1 MDGNANQVQNL
12 SNMQPC
18 QVKIGAQNSANYGRR
33 KMSLQIFLGPMFAGK
48 SSTILRIVNRYKAI
62 GRKMCVIT
70 YAGDNRYSAEDIL
83 MNHDAMGIPCKK
95 TELLRTVTEHADF
108 QAAQLII
115 IDEAQFFRDLRD
127 VVRHCVDGLR
137 KDVVIVGLDG
147 DADRKPF
154 GQVLECIPLA
164 DEVTKLK
171 AFCRDCGDGTE
182 AIFTYCNQRKDEQVV
197 VGGAEMYE
205 SLCRKHYLAKY
216 FTTPCIHCNTHCISP
231 S

>member
-1 MDGNANQVQNL
+1 
-12 SNMQPC
+12 
-18 QVKIGAQNSANYGRR
+18 
-33 KMSLQIFLGPMFAGK
+33 MSLQIFLGPMFAGK

-95 TELLRTVTEHADF
+95 TELLRTVIDHEDL
-108 QAAQLII
+108 QKSQLVI
-115 IDEAQFFRDLRD
+115 IDEAQFFKDLKEVVQYIVD
-127 VVRHCVDGLR
+127 VLQ
-137 KDVVIVGLDG
+137 KDVVLVGLDG

-154 GQVLECIPLA
+154 GQVLDCIPLA

-182 AIFTYCNQRKDEQVV
+182 AIFTHCNKEKNEQVA

-205 SLCRKHYLAKY
+205 ALCRKHYLLKY
-216 FTTPCIHCNTHCISP
+216 YGEPCPCCPRMIIS
-231 S
+231 

>member
-1 MDGNANQVQNL
+1 
-12 SNMQPC
+12 
-18 QVKIGAQNSANYGRR
+18 
-33 KMSLQIFLGPMFAGK
+33 MSLQIYLGPMFAGK

-62 GRKMCVIT
+62 GRKMCVLT

-95 TELLRTVTEHADF
+95 TELLRTVIEHNDF
-108 QAAQLII
+108 KHAQLVI
-115 IDEAQFFRDLRD
+115 IDEAQFFKDLKEVVQYIVD
-127 VVRHCVDGLR
+127 VLR
-137 KDVVIVGLDG
+137 KDVVLVGLDG

-154 GQVLECIPLA
+154 GQVLDCIPLA

-182 AIFTYCNQRKDEQVV
+182 AIFTYCNQAKAEQVA

-205 SLCRKHYLAKY
+205 ALCRKHYVTKY
-216 FTTPCIHCNTHCISP
+216 YGEACPCCSKKCDS
-231 S
+231 